1 MGKRKNLI
9 AYYEWFK
16 TNSFFGI
23 GQRKAKLFMNA
34 HIKELDKQLTKST
47 DLNREAILME
57 KATLTFLREALE
69 CENCNI
75 NAKKYFN
82 TDGFSYQDHNYAHKH
97 ALIRSLASLADELG
111 LTYGYAVSDDSQTRH
126 IVYFDLPVT
135 GEQISFHATLSNET
149 LREVPKYPKEWD
161 QLQNSTLSKIERAF
175 CQQFGDLLKAKF
187 NIAFTNNQKQTTL

>member
-1 MGKRKNLI
+1 MRKRQILI
-9 AYYEWFK
+9 MSYERFK

-34 HIKELDKQLTKST
+34 YIKELDKQLTKST
-47 DLNREAILME
+47 DLNRESILIE
-57 KATLTFLREALE
+57 KSTLTFLREALE

-97 ALIRSLASLADELG
+97 ALIRSLVSLAGELG
-111 LTYGYAVSDDSQTRH
+111 LTYGYAVSDDPQTRH

-135 GEQISFHATLSNET
+135 GEQISFHATLPDEILKET
-149 LREVPKYPKEWD
+149 PKYPKEWD
-161 QLQNSTLSKIERAF
+161 HLQNSTLPKIERAF
-175 CQQFGDLLKAKF
+175 CQRFGDLLKAKY
-187 NIAFTNNQKQTTL
+187 NIALQTIKNK

>member
-1 MGKRKNLI
+1 MRKRQILI
-9 AYYEWFK
+9 MSYERFK

-23 GQRKAKLFMNA
+23 GQRKTKLFMNA
-34 HIKELDKQLTKST
+34 YIKELDKQLTKAT
-47 DLNREAILME
+47 NHNRESILIE
-57 KATLTFLREALE
+57 KSTLTFLREALE

-97 ALIRSLASLADELG
+97 ALIRSLVSLAGELG
-111 LTYGYAVSDDSQTRH
+111 LTYGYAVSDDPQTRH

-135 GEQISFHATLSNET
+135 GEQISFHASLPDEI
-149 LREVPKYPKEWD
+149 LKEIPKYPKEWD

-175 CQQFGDLLKAKF
+175 CQRFGDLLKAKY
-187 NIAFTNNQKQTTL
+187 NITLQTIKNK

>member
-1 MGKRKNLI
+1 MGKRKKMI
-9 AYYEWFK
+9 AYYERFK

-34 HIKELDKQLTKST
+34 HIKELDKQLTKAT
-47 DLNREAILME
+47 ALNRESILIE
-57 KATLTFLREALE
+57 KSTLTFLREALE

-97 ALIRSLASLADELG
+97 ALIRSLVSLARELG
-111 LTYGYAVSDDSQTRH
+111 LTYGYTVSDDPQTRH

-135 GEQISFHATLSNET
+135 GEQISFHASLPDEI
-149 LREVPKYPKEWD
+149 LKEVPKYPKEWD
-161 QLQNSTLSKIERAF
+161 KLQNSTLSKIERAF
-175 CQQFGDLLKAKF
+175 CQRFGDLFKAKY
-187 NIAFTNNQKQTTL
+187 NITSQTIKNK

>member
-1 MGKRKNLI
+1 MRKRQILI
-9 AYYEWFK
+9 MSYERFK

-23 GQRKAKLFMNA
+23 GQRKTKLFMNA
-34 HIKELDKQLTKST
+34 YIKELDKQLTKAT
-47 DLNREAILME
+47 NHNRESILIE
-57 KATLTFLREALE
+57 KSTLTFLREALE

-97 ALIRSLASLADELG
+97 ALIRSLVSLAGELG
-111 LTYGYAVSDDSQTRH
+111 LTYGYAVSDDPQTRH

-135 GEQISFHATLSNET
+135 GEQISFHASLPDEI
-149 LREVPKYPKEWD
+149 LKEVPKYPKEWD

-175 CQQFGDLLKAKF
+175 CQRFGDLLKAKY
-187 NIAFTNNQKQTTL
+187 NITLQTIKNK

>member
-1 MGKRKNLI
+1 MRKRQILI
-9 AYYEWFK
+9 MSYERFK

-34 HIKELDKQLTKST
+34 YIKELDKQLTKST
-47 DLNREAILME
+47 DINRESILIE
-57 KATLTFLREALE
+57 KSTLTFLREALE

-97 ALIRSLASLADELG
+97 ALIRSLISLAGELG
-111 LTYGYAVSDDSQTRH
+111 LTYGYAVSDDSQTKH

-135 GEQISFHATLSNET
+135 GEQISFHATLSDEI
-149 LREVPKYPKEWD
+149 LKEVPKYPKEWD
-161 QLQNSTLSKIERAF
+161 QLKNSTLSKIERAF
-175 CQQFGDLLKAKF
+175 CQRFGDLLKAKY
-187 NIAFTNNQKQTTL
+187 NITL

>member
-1 MGKRKNLI
+1 MRKRQILI
-9 AYYEWFK
+9 MSYERFK

-34 HIKELDKQLTKST
+34 YIKELDKQLTKST
-47 DLNREAILME
+47 DLNRESILIE
-57 KATLTFLREALE
+57 KSTLTFLREALE

-97 ALIRSLASLADELG
+97 ALIRSLVSLAGELG
-111 LTYGYAVSDDSQTRH
+111 LTYGYAVSDGSQTRH

-135 GEQISFHATLSNET
+135 GEQISFHANLPDEM
-149 LREVPKYPKEWD
+149 LKDVPKYPKEWD
-161 QLQNSTLSKIERAF
+161 KLENSTLSKIERAF
-175 CQQFGDLLKAKF
+175 CQRFGDLLKAKF
-187 NIAFTNNQKQTTL
+187 NIAF